1 MKVGA
6 YAVER
11 VGAGRAEGAGEDE
24 GVRGRGEE
32 GLKGG

>member
-11 VGAGRAEGAGEDE
+11 VGGRAEGAGEDE